1 MLGKLIKNE
10 FIQTSKSLITVYAAA
25 GVTILFMLL
34 SYVTDITWIGAT
46 GSSVLVLIGFISL
59 IMTLVMIVNN
69 FAHSLYGNQG
79 YLSYTLPVKC
89 SNLLFSKFIVS
100 FAWVIIAYAV
110 LFLTIIIVVWY
121 FKAKSNGIIESAFE
135 MIRGLQ
141 VINDLPTMN
150 SIITYVVI
158 MGVGSII
165 TVLSML
171 SFVFFAITVA
181 NTRSFQ
187 HKPTLFGLVF
197 FFIAYFVNKIA
208 STGATYNLP
217 LSIVATAEG
226 VSLQAVSMSDAQ
238 NVLFVYGIGGKIFT
252 AVFAVVLL
260 LITGWIME
268 KKVNVK

>member
-1 MLGKLIKNE
+1 MLGKLIKHE

-46 GSSVLVLIGFISL
+46 GSSVLIFIGFISL

-69 FAHSLYGNQG
+69 FTRSLYGNQG

-89 SNLLFSKFIVS
+89 SNLLLSKFIVS
-100 FAWVIIAYAV
+100 FAWVIIGYLV
-110 LFLTIIIVVWY
+110 LFTTILIVIWY
-121 FKAKSNGIIESAFE
+121 FKAKSNGMLESVFE
-135 MIRGLQ
+135 MVRELQ
-141 VINDLPTMN
+141 IISDLPTMN
-150 SIITYVVI
+150 SIVTYVLV

-165 TVLSML
+165 TVISML

-187 HKPTLFGLVF
+187 HKPTLFGLIF
-197 FFIAYFVNKIA
+197 FFIAYFTNKIV
-208 STGATYNLP
+208 STNITYSVP
-217 LSIVATAEG
+217 LSIVATSEG
-226 VSLQAVSMSDAQ
+226 VSLQAISMSNAQ

-252 AVFAVVLL
+252 AIFAVVLL
-260 LITGWIME
+260 FITGWIME